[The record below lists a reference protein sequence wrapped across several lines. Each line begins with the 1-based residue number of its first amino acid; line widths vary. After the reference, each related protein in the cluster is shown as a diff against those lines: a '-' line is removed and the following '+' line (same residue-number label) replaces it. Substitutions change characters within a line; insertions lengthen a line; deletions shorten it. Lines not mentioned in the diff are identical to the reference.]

1 MLIGH
6 FDAET
11 GKTQSLKD
19 HLFNVA
25 NLASNNAEN
34 IQLSKIGYLLGIL
47 HDLGKSDRNFQK
59 KLRDNSNKRVNH
71 SSAGGKYFFEYI
83 MKNRNIVENIQ
94 KQHQSLFYEFLEVV
108 IYVITSHHGIYD
120 IWHPNKDENHIE
132 TRLKYEENKT
142 YYYKE
147 DVLKFAKDLETDLV
161 NQKNINFTCLII
173 KSFSEYINL
182 DEKLKPKDDKDKAF
196 YVSMKVRL
204 LLSILKNA
212 DIEDTINAYEKI
224 VKPFNEEE
232 ITKKKER
239 YLKEVE
245 NIYSSFSNPKNR
257 MNVIRTRL
265 GEEGLKRGME
275 DGAGIYQLN
284 LPTGAGK
291 TLISLRY
298 GMHQLNNQNKAKFIY
313 ITPFLSVL
321 EQNAAEIKS
330 ILKDPDIIEHH
341 SNVEKEGKNNTNYD
355 GKSEAFNNYLIDT
368 WDSPIVLSTMVQF
381 FQTLFKGKSANIRRF
396 SSLKNAVIVL
406 DEVQSLPVNVI
417 HLFNLTMNFLSQVM
431 GVTVIMCTATQPAYD
446 SNYIEYKMN
455 YGGLNG
461 ELANLVHLSDEER
474 SVFKRTEVHKL
485 NGDKLST
492 VQDITQDVI
501 NHPKESVLVILN
513 TKNAVK
519 QVYEELEHMTDR
531 QIFYLST
538 NLCPR
543 HRQRIIKDMKES
555 LKKNRPIICVSTQLI
570 EAGVDIDFD
579 RLIRSY
585 AGIDSIIQSMGR
597 CNRHGN
603 KINKGIVNLVKTDE
617 SFENITRIE
626 EIREKANV
634 TSYILNRISSPIDIM
649 SLNDDFYEKYYAN
662 NQDKMDY
669 PLSIKDSPSGFEY
682 LSTNKASYEL
692 SMKKKTKF
700 IALNQSFQTAARH
713 INLIKNDTKGVI
725 VYYKESKI
733 LINKLIDLVNDF
745 EMTYDANLLPKIKEY
760 IQKLQPYT
768 INMYTMFKNREK
780 ILTYLDGTINI
791 LVEKYYD
798 KKMGVIEEI
807 DSSFIY

>member
-1 MLIGH
+1 
-6 FDAET
+6 
-11 GKTQSLKD
+11 
-19 HLFNVA
+19 
-25 NLASNNAEN
+25 
-34 IQLSKIGYLLGIL
+34 
-47 HDLGKSDRNFQK
+47 
-59 KLRDNSNKRVNH
+59 
-71 SSAGGKYFFEYI
+71 

-745 EMTYDANLLPKIKEY
+745 EMAYDANLLPKIKEY